1 MTESGTSSA
10 SAGWT
15 DEQNNKGCGGRVAV
29 IATSSTPVDFTTL
42 KLKATVEPFKSNGTS
57 ECDNH
62 GSAGT
67 VFVKDA
73 SQTYGTLLI
82 DNVANMPAQA
92 FTRPVTLVTG
102 EGDWTFDRLGLG
114 RRAILSVPK
123 GRTLTL
129 ANGLDGVF
137 AIEGEATSLYGVL
150 RYDGGTLALG
160 SKTTQTMNGKWTFA
174 PRTPYTVNGNLALVN
189 GARLGV
195 QDLPA
200 IYDQTATLPE
210 YGICTATVTG
220 DLSVDAASKIT
231 VRGAGVRKE
240 RNTES
245 NGFKGVLPGS
255 THGGRSS
262 ANAWI
267 DQNPDP
273 VNRFLVSYDSVFA
286 PHLPGCSVPHPN
298 GQGCSTSGGV
308 LKLTVGGHL
317 MNDGDICA
325 DGNDE
330 SQTANQNSA
339 GGTGGAIDITTGSI
353 AGAGK
358 IRADG
363 GYI

>member
-1 MTESGTSSA
+1 
-10 SAGWT
+10 
-15 DEQNNKGCGGRVAV
+15 
-29 IATSSTPVDFTTL
+29 
-42 KLKATVEPFKSNGTS
+42 
-57 ECDNH
+57 
-62 GSAGT
+62 
-67 VFVKDA
+67 
-73 SQTYGTLLI
+73 
-82 DNVANMPAQA
+82 MPAQA

-114 RRAILSVPK
+114 RRAILSVPE

-174 PRTPYTVNGNLALVN
+174 PRTPYTVNGDLALVN

-220 DLSVDAASKIT
+220 NLSVDEASMIT

-240 RNTES
+240 GNTEN

-273 VNRFLVSYDSVFA
+273 VNRY
-286 PHLPGCSVPHPN
+286 HC
-298 GQGCSTSGGV
+298 
-308 LKLTVGGHL
+308 
-317 MNDGDICA
+317 
-325 DGNDE
+325 GNDRRC
-330 SQTANQNSA
+330 
-339 GGTGGAIDITTGSI
+339 
-353 AGAGK
+353 GK
-358 IRADG
+358 DPRGWRLYLELARNGRTRRGQADADG
-363 GYI
+363 GGLLRLHGCHLGLGPLGYGRAGADDARRLGGFGLSGDGKRRREAWHAAHCNDAGELECQQRELDGYCLRGASG

>member
-1 MTESGTSSA
+1 M
-10 SAGWT
+10 
-15 DEQNNKGCGGRVAV
+15 AV
-29 IATSSTPVDFTTL
+29 ISTSSTPVDFTTL

-114 RRAILSVPK
+114 RRAILSVPE

-174 PRTPYTVNGNLALVN
+174 PRTP
-189 GARLGV
+189 
-195 QDLPA
+195 
-200 IYDQTATLPE
+200 
-210 YGICTATVTG
+210 
-220 DLSVDAASKIT
+220 
-231 VRGAGVRKE
+231 
-240 RNTES
+240 
-245 NGFKGVLPGS
+245 
-255 THGGRSS
+255 
-262 ANAWI
+262 
-267 DQNPDP
+267 
-273 VNRFLVSYDSVFA
+273 
-286 PHLPGCSVPHPN
+286 
-298 GQGCSTSGGV
+298 
-308 LKLTVGGHL
+308 
-317 MNDGDICA
+317 
-325 DGNDE
+325 
-330 SQTANQNSA
+330 
-339 GGTGGAIDITTGSI
+339 
-353 AGAGK
+353 
-358 IRADG
+358 
-363 GYI
+363 